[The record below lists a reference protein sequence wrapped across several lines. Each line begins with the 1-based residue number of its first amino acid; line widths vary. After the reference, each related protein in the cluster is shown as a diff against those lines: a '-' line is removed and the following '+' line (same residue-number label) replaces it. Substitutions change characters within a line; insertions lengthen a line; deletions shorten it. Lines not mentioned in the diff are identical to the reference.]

1 MAKTKSKSKT
11 REKKKPISIVLI
23 GAHPD
28 DAEIKAGGTM
38 ALWAKEG
45 FRLHIVTMTNGDAGH
60 QTLGREALAARRK
73 GEAAAAAALVGAKS
87 TVLDNHDGELQPTL
101 EVRRQVIRIIRE
113 SEADVVI
120 THRPNDYHPDH
131 RYTAQ
136 AVQDAAY
143 MVTVPHVVEDAPV
156 LRKNPLF
163 LYFADHF
170 ERPAPF
176 RPDVAVDVDS
186 VMATKWA
193 MLDKMECQFY
203 EWMPWHDGNLDS
215 VPAGAKDR
223 LKWLRKTWGPVFERY
238 TGRIAKGLKQAYG
251 KRSADKIRF
260 GEAFEISEYGRQPDV
275 KGLAEI
281 FPFVFGKKRKRTK
294 D

>member
-1 MAKTKSKSKT
+1 MAKSKSKK
-11 REKKKPISIVLI
+11 RGEKKPLSIVLI

-28 DAEIKAGGTM
+28 DAEIKAGGTL
-38 ALWAKEG
+38 ALWAKAG

-87 TVLDNHDGELQPTL
+87 TVSDNHDGELHSTL

-156 LRKNPLF
+156 LRKNPVF

-176 RPDVAVDVDS
+176 RPDVAIDVDS
-186 VMATKWA
+186 VMNTKWA

-203 EWMPWHDGNLDS
+203 EWMPWHDGILES
-215 VPAGAKDR
+215 VPSAANDR
-223 LKWLRKTWGPVFERY
+223 LKWLRKTWSPVFERY
-238 TGRIAKGLKQAYG
+238 TRRVEKGLKRAYG
-251 KRSADKIRF
+251 KRASQKIRF
-260 GEAFEISEYGRQPDV
+260 GEAFEISEYGRQPSA
-275 KGLAEI
+275 KELAEI
-281 FPFVFGKKRKRTK
+281 FPFLSGKRRKGKK

>member
-1 MAKTKSKSKT
+1 MAKSKKKKIK
-11 REKKKPISIVLI
+11 EKKKALSIVLI

-45 FRLHIVTMTNGDAGH
+45 YRLHIVCMTNGDAGH

-73 GEAAAAAALVGAKS
+73 GEAAAAAAVTGAKS

-156 LRKNPLF
+156 LRKNPVF
-163 LYFADHF
+163 LYFSDHF

-176 RPDVAVDVDS
+176 RPDVAVNVDDVMD
-186 VMATKWA
+186 TKWS

-203 EWMPWHDGNLDS
+203 EWMPWHDGILES
-215 VPAGAKDR
+215 VPASAKDR

-238 TGRIAKGLKQAYG
+238 TRRVEKGLKRTYG
-251 KRSADKIRF
+251 KRAAGKVRF
-260 GEAFEISEYGRQPDV
+260 AEAFEVSEYGRQPNEEE
-275 KGLAEI
+275 LAAL
-281 FPFVFGKKRKRTK
+281 FPFALAPKRKRNRE
-294 D
+294 